1 MIVAKFGGAVL
12 NGSVGLRQA
21 CDEIASLPRPL
32 LVVVSAFADVT
43 NMLERLADTAMTDTA
58 AAVTRLDELVEFH
71 GGIARDLLPEPTYGA
86 WRAAVEPYRLRLLEV
101 IQGIGIVRELS
112 PRTLDLVVHFGERFS
127 SALVFAV
134 LGGHAGVGDIAAVTA
149 LDLII
154 TDAGYRYAR
163 PDTEMTRDRVLERL
177 KPLLAGDRI
186 VVTEGYIAR
195 SSSGQATTMGR
206 ESSNYSA
213 TLLAEILG
221 ADAVRIYT
229 GVPGILTADP
239 RLLPE
244 ARTISRMSYGMA
256 NTLAELGAKVLHPRT
271 VAPVERGSIPLVITG
286 IGGDSTTIGVEGEGG
301 DSVAVLRDAVLI
313 SIETTTASASL
324 DPFVHAVAAE
334 SPIIWQQ
341 RFRHRLQILLA
352 GRYPHPS
359 LPTTLIGEPV
369 EWEMIDVAVVSL
381 VREQRFDGES
391 LARFFGALQG
401 RVPLAM
407 QGGIDGRAASVV
419 VPNDAAVAVG
429 RALHERFTL
438 PPSAPALRA
447 DEIAV
452 MAGGEG

>member
-1 MIVAKFGGAVL
+1 MIVAKFGGTVL

-21 CDEIASLPRPL
+21 CDEIVSLPRPL

-43 NMLERLADTAMTDTA
+43 NMLERLADAAMSDTA
-58 AAVTRLDELVEFH
+58 AAIARLDELVEFH
-71 GGIARDLLPEPTYGA
+71 GGIARDLLPEPAYGA
-86 WRAAVEPYRLRLLEV
+86 WRAVVEPYRLRLLEV

-127 SALVFAV
+127 SALVLAV
-134 LGGHAGVGDIAAVTA
+134 LGEHGGAGDVVGVTA

-154 TDAGYRYAR
+154 TDAGHRYAR
-163 PDTEMTRDRVLERL
+163 PDTELTRERVLERL

-213 TLLAEILG
+213 TLLAEILC

-271 VAPVERGSIPLVITG
+271 VAPVERASIPLVITG
-286 IGGDSTTIGVEGEGG
+286 IGGDSTTIGIEGEGG
-301 DSVAVLRDAVLI
+301 NSVAVLRDAVLI
-313 SIETTTASASL
+313 SIETATASASL
-324 DPFVHAVAAE
+324 DPFIHAVAAE

-341 RFRHRLQILLA
+341 RFRHRLQIVLA

-359 LPTTLIGEPV
+359 LPTALIGEPV
-369 EWEMIDVAVVSL
+369 ETEMLEVAVVSL
-381 VREQRFDGES
+381 VREQRFDGAS
-391 LARFFGALQG
+391 LAKFFGALRG
-401 RVPLAM
+401 YVPLAM
-407 QGGIDGRAASVV
+407 QGGIDGRAASAV

-429 RALHERFTL
+429 RALHESFML
-438 PPSAPALRA
+438 PAGASAIPGNEVPA
-447 DEIAV
+447 